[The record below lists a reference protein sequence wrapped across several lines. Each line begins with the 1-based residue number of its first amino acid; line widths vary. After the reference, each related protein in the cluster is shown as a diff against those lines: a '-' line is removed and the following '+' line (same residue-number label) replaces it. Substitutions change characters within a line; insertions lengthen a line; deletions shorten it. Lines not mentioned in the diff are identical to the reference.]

1 MGDKNVLLLG
11 FNPET
16 ANEIA
21 ILLTAAGLQAS
32 IHGSGTTSQERSD
45 LFVGADIMLLPAGNT
60 NAWQSLQAVPHIPKV
75 AIALNPGEGKPE
87 TAQDLLPLEGCTPAL
102 LAKTLQY
109 AAALKYSEN
118 GKKYFFDDRPG
129 ALYIY
134 DREEY
139 KILAMNNDAL
149 RQYGYTEEQLD
160 NLTALDLRPEE
171 EREAFI
177 KRQAMIQDNFY
188 DAGEW
193 VHKRSNGELFHA
205 HIYAQGMMFNG
216 KPATMINAVD
226 VTEKVIAR
234 RRNEMLQTE
243 LRRQKEHLDR
253 ILGSIPEIVWSRRA
267 DDYTLVYINKAC
279 ETIYGYTA
287 EELIGTPGVL
297 LDGIHPED
305 KDAMQYI
312 MDTINT
318 TGKAVLQYRIVSR
331 DGTVKTL
338 HNEAV
343 LVKGDETQPDMIVG
357 VAIDLTE
364 QKELQRAI
372 EKEKNHLRSIINNT
386 KDIIWSISKDMKI
399 MGGNY
404 AFWRRIKQLTGKD
417 HIEEIEA
424 DDYPPG
430 IFDEWQDYFKQ
441 GFEQG
446 GFTIVT
452 EEEQDGKKVIEE
464 VSFSPIIEQDGEIS
478 GLSCIAHDITDT
490 YNYTREIQ
498 AQNKRLKEIALW
510 QSHQV
515 RGPLATIM
523 GLVLLFDN
531 KNPNNTINAKIIRDI
546 QQVAE
551 DLDENIRKISDVASG
566 K

>member
-1 MGDKNVLLLG
+1 MLLLG
-11 FNPET
+11 FDPET
-16 ANEIA
+16 ANTIA
-21 ILLTAAGLQAS
+21 TLLSATGLEAS
-32 IHGSGTTSQERSD
+32 ISDNGTAGQERRD
-45 LFVGADIMLLPAGNT
+45 LFVGANIMLLPAGNT
-60 NAWQSLQAVPHIPKV
+60 EAWQSLQAVPHIPKV
-75 AIALNPGEGKPE
+75 AIALNPGDEKPHA
-87 TAQDLLPLEGCTPAL
+87 AQDLLPLEGCTPAL

-134 DREEY
+134 DKEEY

-171 EREAFI
+171 EREAFV
-177 KRQAMIQDNFY
+177 KRQAMVHDNFY

-193 VHKRSNGELFHA
+193 VHKRSNGELFYA

-253 ILGSIPEIVWSRRA
+253 ILASIPEVVWSRRA

-287 EELIGTPGVL
+287 EELIGTQGIL
-297 LDGIHPED
+297 MDGIHPDD

-318 TGKAVLQYRIVSR
+318 TGKAVLEYRIISR
-331 DGTVKTL
+331 DGTIKTL
-338 HNEAV
+338 HNECV
-343 LVKGDETQPDMIVG
+343 LVKGDETQPDMVVG

-364 QKELQRAI
+364 QKELQRAV

-386 KDIIWSISKDMKI
+386 KDIIWSISRDMKI

-417 HIEEIEA
+417 YIEEIKES
-424 DDYPPG
+424 DYPSG
-430 IFDEWQDYFKQ
+430 LFEEWQDYFKQ

-446 GFTIVT
+446 AFTIVT
-452 EEEQDGKKVIEE
+452 EEEQDGKKMIEE
-464 VSFSPIIEQDGEIS
+464 VSFSPIVEQNGVIS

-523 GLVLLFDN
+523 GLILLFDN
-531 KNPNNTINAKIIRDI
+531 KNLSNNINAKIIRDI

-551 DLDENIRKISDVASG
+551 ELDENIRKISDVASG